1 MDDHDDAVAR
11 QATRLHD
18 ETPHAVRVSVTLS
31 NDTRELLSRVRD
43 DLNDRA
49 GESILNTNDVVQL
62 ALRAG
67 ARYHETDRSEDDA
80 SRPDIRALTAAVH
93 EAMEDRDPDG

>member
-1 MDDHDDAVAR
+1 MDDPDAVSR

-18 ETPHAVRVSVTLS
+18 EVPHAVRVSVTLS
-31 NDTRELLSRVRD
+31 NDTRELLSEIRD

-49 GESILNTNDVVQL
+49 DEPILNTNDIVRL

-67 ARYHETDRSEDDA
+67 AQYHEADPSDVDP
-80 SRPDIRALTAAVH
+80 SDIRALTAAIH
-93 EAMEDRDPDG
+93 EAMEDENKAE

>member
-18 ETPHAVRVSVTLS
+18 DTPHAVRVSVTLS
-31 NDTRELLSRVRD
+31 NDTRELLSEIRD

-49 GESILNTNDVVQL
+49 GESVLNTNDVVRL

-67 ARYHETDRSEDDA
+67 ARYHETDPSADDG
-80 SRPDIRALTAAVH
+80 SRPEIRALTAALHDAV
-93 EAMEDRDPDG
+93 ENGEQ

>member
-1 MDDHDDAVAR
+1 MDDTDALTR

-31 NDTRELLSRVRD
+31 NDTRELLSEIRD

-49 GESILNTNDVVQL
+49 GEPILNTNDVVRL

-67 ARYHETDRSEDDA
+67 ARYHETEADPSDA
-80 SRPDIRALTAAVH
+80 DAPDIRALTAVIH
-93 EAMEDRDPDG
+93 ETIENAEKEA

>member
-1 MDDHDDAVAR
+1 MDDPDAVTR
-11 QATRLHD
+11 QATQLHD

-31 NDTRELLSRVRD
+31 NDTRELLSEIRD

-49 GESILNTNDVVQL
+49 GESILNTNDIVRL

-67 ARYHETDRSEDDA
+67 ARYHETDPSNEDTSRS
-80 SRPDIRALTAAVH
+80 DIRALTAAIH
-93 EAMEDRDPDG
+93 ETMETVNKER